1 MQEQNYR
8 KARKDAGIRLEQ
20 AASTFGV
27 SVTTLLNWENGKTSP
42 NAQNIKDMAELYR
55 VSADYLISME

>member
-20 AASTFGV
+20 AASAFGV